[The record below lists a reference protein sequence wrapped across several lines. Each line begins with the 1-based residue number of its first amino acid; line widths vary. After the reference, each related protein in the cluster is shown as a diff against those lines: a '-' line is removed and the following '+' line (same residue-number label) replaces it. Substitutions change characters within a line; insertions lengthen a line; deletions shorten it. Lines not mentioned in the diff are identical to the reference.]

1 MFFSARLG
9 QVSSSVAIL
18 RRSLMGVAAAFVFA
32 SLASVSAH
40 AKVQALVDG
49 VEITDEDV
57 QLATDDIGAN
67 IPPELEGEQRAT
79 YVLDYLIDMRLAAR
93 KAQAEKLGESADF
106 ARRLA
111 YLKDK
116 ALMEGLLGK
125 IGRDSTTEA
134 AVKEVY
140 ETAAK
145 AQAPE
150 PEINARHILVE
161 TEEKAK
167 LALRRVR
174 AGEDFA
180 KVADEMSRD
189 PGSKGGDLGW
199 FPKDRM
205 VPEFG
210 EVAFKLQKGQISEPV
225 KSQFG
230 WHVIKLE
237 DRRETAFPKL
247 EEVRE
252 QVERFVVQKA
262 QSEAVLALRSAA
274 KIERSPK

>member
-1 MFFSARLG
+1 MNFSALSGRDVFRG
-9 QVSSSVAIL
+9 AHL
-18 RRSLMGVAAAFVFA
+18 RRILMGAAAGALIAV
-32 SLASVSAH
+32 LASAPAH
-40 AKVQALVDG
+40 AKVQALIDG
-49 VEITDEDV
+49 VAITDEDV

-67 IPPELEGEQRAT
+67 IPPELEGEQRAA
-79 YVLDYLIDMRLAAR
+79 YVLDYLIDMRLASR
-93 KAQAEKLGESADF
+93 KAQAEKLADTPDF
-106 ARRLA
+106 VRRLT

-125 IGRDSTTEA
+125 IGRESTTEA
-134 AVKEVY
+134 SVKEVY

-145 AQAPE
+145 AQPPE

-161 TEEKAK
+161 SEDKAK
-167 LALRRVR
+167 LALKRVR

-199 FPKDRM
+199 FAKDRM

-210 EVAFKLQKGQISEPV
+210 EAAFKLQKGQISEPV

-237 DRRETAFPKL
+237 DRRERSFPKL

-262 QSEAVLALRSAA
+262 QSEAILALRNSA

>member
-1 MFFSARLG
+1 MTFSAFTRPDRG
-9 QVSSSVAIL
+9 FG
-18 RRSLMGVAAAFVFA
+18 RSLALASAAAVFA
-32 SLASVSAH
+32 ALASVPAG
-40 AKVQALVDG
+40 AKTQAVIDG

-57 QLATDDIGAN
+57 QLATDDVGAN
-67 IPPELEGEQRAT
+67 VPPELEGEQRAN

-93 KAQAEKLGESADF
+93 KAQAEKLAETPDF

-116 ALMEGLLGK
+116 ALMEALLGK
-125 IGRDSTTEA
+125 IGRESTTEA
-134 AVKEVY
+134 AVREVY
-140 ETAAK
+140 DNAAK
-145 AQAPE
+145 AQPPE

-161 TEEKAK
+161 TEDKARQ
-167 LALRRVR
+167 ALRRVR

-199 FPKDRM
+199 FSKDRM

-210 EVAFKLQKGQISEPV
+210 EAAFKLKKGEISEPV

-237 DRRETAFPKL
+237 DRRERSFPKL

-252 QVERFVVQKA
+252 QVERYVVQKA
-262 QSEAVLALRSAA
+262 QSEAVLALRNGA